1 MERQKINYEIFDS
14 SYLPCYEDYVEHCIA
29 NEIEPADENSQDY
42 WDWIDE
48 MSVLNC
54 DDFFS
59 NLHFS
64 KFNLPCMITG
74 RLGLWNGNPD
84 IVPQMC
90 NSVEEAINKIC
101 NVRFDNH
108 IKVSLQ
114 DGCLVVEQS
123 HHDGCNYFEIHLLSA
138 KGLKEVERP
147 CYQYERDYAPK
158 KWWFKNIYGYLF

>member
-1 MERQKINYEIFDS
+1 MKHQKINYEIFDS
-14 SYLPCYEDYVEHCIA
+14 SYLPCYEDYLEHCIDS
-29 NEIEPADENSQDY
+29 EIEPAAENSQDY

-59 NLHFS
+59 NLHYS
-64 KFNLPCMITG
+64 ETNQPCMITG

-84 IVPQMC
+84 IAPEKFD
-90 NSVEEAINKIC
+90 SVEDAIKRIYE
-101 NVRFDNH
+101 VRFENH

-114 DGCLVVEQS
+114 DGHLVVKQS
-123 HHDGCNYFEIHLLSA
+123 HHDGCNYFEIHILSA

>member
-1 MERQKINYEIFDS
+1 MKREKINYEIFDS
-14 SYLPCYEDYVEHCIA
+14 SYLPDYEDYVNDCIE
-29 NEIEPADENSQDY
+29 NEIEPAAENSQAHWNWVDKMN
-42 WDWIDE
+42 E
-48 MSVLNC
+48 LER

-59 NLHFS
+59 NLQFS
-64 KFNLPCMITG
+64 EFNRPCMITG

-84 IVPQMC
+84 IVPEMF
-90 NSVEEAINKIC
+90 NSVEEAIKRII
-101 NVRFDNH
+101 NVRFDNY

-114 DGCLVVEQS
+114 DGYLVVEQS

-138 KGLKEVERP
+138 KGMREVERP